1 MCPNIEQTIQI
12 SIIYYRNNGGV
23 ESGGAKEKH
32 KDLMH
37 IIAFHAIDK
46 QALVHTYLLYT

>member
-1 MCPNIEQTIQI
+1 MTGEEVILSKQFKYL
-12 SIIYYRNNGGV
+12 SIIYYRNNGVV

-32 KDLMH
+32 KGLMH

-46 QALVHTYLLYT
+46 QALVCT